1 MGLPPRGRLSVQMT
15 GLQMFL
21 AKVSSNGLGWRDFL
35 SYLFISFVKNRHRQ
49 LVNLWPWLPSQPSQ
63 PSASRMASS
72 GTRSSGRPWCL
83 PWPWRTGRCTC
94 CGWCRCCS
102 GDAKTVVVRELVWQV
117 ENLAISVGVQPSL
130 LAWFPVPL
138 ALTCRESGK

>member
-1 MGLPPRGRLSVQMT
+1 ML
-15 GLQMFL
+15 L

-35 SYLFISFVKNRHRQ
+35 SSLFISFVKNRHRQ
-49 LVNLWPWLPSQPSQ
+49 LVNHSTCGHGRRRSHRSHRHPGWL
-63 PSASRMASS
+63 R
-72 GTRSSGRPWCL
+72 RGRGVPEDHGACHGPGGL
-83 PWPWRTGRCTC
+83 LVALAAAGADVAAGMP
-94 CGWCRCCS
+94 
-102 GDAKTVVVRELVWQV
+102 KTVVVRELVWQV